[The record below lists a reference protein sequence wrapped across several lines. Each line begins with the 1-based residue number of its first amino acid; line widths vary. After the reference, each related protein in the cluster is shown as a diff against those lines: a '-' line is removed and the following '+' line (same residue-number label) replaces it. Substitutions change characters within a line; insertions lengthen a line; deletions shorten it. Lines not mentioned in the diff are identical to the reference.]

1 MAGLWPASMEGNGEN
16 AMILQTSCRKL
27 RDYSKSQC
35 KSSFRVRLAVLVV
48 FMRIMRC
55 CEVGCGNCTDTL
67 MLCRGPSWST
77 CWWDLWIW
85 MIWFNSYWMLL
96 DRNYDL
102 KTVGGVSVWYF
113 QVSCSTVCVKWGGD
127 KSDCWR
133 HAPALS
139 ETWRSMAQEIRRTAD
154 QVESSHQV
162 QENRST
168 TSDSEVM

>member
-35 KSSFRVRLAVLVV
+35 KSSFRVRLAVV

-67 MLCRGPSWST
+67 MLCRSPSWST
-77 CWWDLWIW
+77 CRWDLWIW
-85 MIWFNSYWMLL
+85 MIWFHSYWTEFMIWKQL
-96 DRNYDL
+96 
-102 KTVGGVSVWYF
+102 VESVCDISRF
-113 QVSCSTVCVKWGGD
+113 LVLQCVKWGGD

-139 ETWRSMAQEIRRTAD
+139 EITWRIMAQEIRRTAD

-168 TSDSEVM
+168 TSD